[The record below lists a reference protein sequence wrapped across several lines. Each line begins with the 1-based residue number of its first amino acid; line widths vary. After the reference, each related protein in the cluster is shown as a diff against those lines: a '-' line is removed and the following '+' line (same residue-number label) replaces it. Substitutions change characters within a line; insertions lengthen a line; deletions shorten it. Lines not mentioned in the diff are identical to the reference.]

1 MKSKRLILFLIL
13 AAAAGAAVWLMWE
26 NPQVKSWR
34 DGQESEVPAKTAPSG
49 PRSMPQPSV
58 PPAVPPPP
66 GASPRFVQFL
76 GEESV
81 RLDSTNVDA
90 AEAERR
96 SEEEAD
102 LMGPLEIQYARDTV
116 LSGKGSANQ
125 RVLALYLLTLAGP
138 KAAGAL
144 REIVLA
150 PLPDGRVTAH
160 SEEEHKLM
168 QEKAQR
174 ITAIDELVEQARQ
187 DPAARDSLLRLA
199 DEVRDP
205 DLRRYI
211 LNQVRSLP
219 R

>member
-1 MKSKRLILFLIL
+1 MKTKRLIFIL
-13 AAAAGAAVWLMWE
+13 ALVAAAGFAIWLMWE

-34 DGQESEVPAKTAPSG
+34 DAEESQAPATNPPSSSQG
-49 PRSMPQPSV
+49 MPQPSV
-58 PPAVPPPP
+58 APAVPPPP

-76 GEESV
+76 GQESV
-81 RLDSTNVDA
+81 RMDSTNVDT

-125 RVLALYLLTLAGP
+125 RVLALYLLTQAGP

-150 PLPDGRVTAH
+150 PLPDGRVSAH

-174 ITAIDELVEQARQ
+174 ITAIDELVEQARR

-211 LNQVRSLP
+211 LTQARSLA